1 MTKHRRGKD
10 MNKSIITDKQ
20 IAKRVIKYT
29 EEIRKMYDKDS
40 IKSFQD
46 LKKSLFKNELNNI
59 SEVDEDG
66 NKGK

>member
-1 MTKHRRGKD
+1 
-10 MNKSIITDKQ
+10 MNKSIITDK
-20 IAKRVIKYT
+20 IAKRIIKYT